1 MAYGKVEENFYSRSE
16 VRGLSFFGKSVLIYL
31 LVNHH
36 RNFIGLYFLPHSYAV
51 EDLDISL
58 QQYKDAL
65 NEITEAGL
73 AFYDEKEKT
82 IFVAINLEHNP
93 LNSEKQIKGA
103 INLIKEIRSVRLLQE
118 FANRNPIDTLS
129 IAIRN
134 RIDTLS
140 IGYIRGMQGVS
151 IEEEEKE
158 EVKVKENKKET
169 PSLSQT
175 QTADEKENI
184 KQYPTRESLEIARTV
199 YRQEQSHKRLQISMD
214 ESAIREETDK
224 IKAEANRL
232 FVLGGER

>member
-118 FANRNPIDTLS
+118 FEKRNPIDTLS

-140 IGYIRGMQGVS
+140 IPYVRGMQGVL
-151 IEEEEKE
+151 IEEEEEVKE
-158 EVKVKENKKET
+158 EVKENKKEKETQPPSQKLKDVEAEIPVETNHNINIYNNIHSQRLT
-169 PSLSQT
+169 PKE
-175 QTADEKENI
+175 ADDYIERMRVQKLAKE
-184 KQYPTRESLEIARTV
+184 E
-199 YRQEQSHKRLQISMD
+199 
-214 ESAIREETDK
+214 
-224 IKAEANRL
+224 
-232 FVLGGER
+232 

>member
-36 RNFIGLYFLPHSYAV
+36 RNFIGLYYLPFSYMI
-51 EDLDISL
+51 EDLDISEEKL
-58 QQYKDAL
+58 LDAL
-65 NEITEAGL
+65 DEIFKAGL
-73 AFYDEKEKT
+73 AFYDFKEKM

-103 INLIKEIRSVRLLQE
+103 INLIKEVRSVNLLKE
-118 FANRNPIDTLS
+118 FQRRNPIDTLS

-140 IGYIRGMQGVS
+140 IPYGNPMQGVS

-158 EVKVKENKKET
+158 EVNKKEKQKET
-169 PSLSQT
+169 PTSSQP
-175 QTADEKENI
+175 QTKDKTEKE
-184 KQYPTRESLEIARTV
+184 
-199 YRQEQSHKRLQISMD
+199 
-214 ESAIREETDK
+214 
-224 IKAEANRL
+224 AEADAYIERMRL
-232 FVLGGER
+232 RKLEEGGQR

>member
-1 MAYGKVEENFYSRSE
+1 MMAYGKVEENFYSRSE

-36 RNFIGLYFLPHSYAV
+36 RNFIGLYFLPHSYAI

-65 NEITEAGL
+65 NEIAEAGL
-73 AFYDEKEKT
+73 IFYDEKEKT

-118 FANRNPIDTLS
+118 FEKRNPIDTLS

-140 IGYIRGMQGVS
+140 IPYGKGMQGVP
-151 IEEEEKE
+151 IEEEVKEDIKEKE
-158 EVKVKENKKET
+158 KLKET
-169 PSLSQT
+169 SSSSQEKT
-175 QTADEKENI
+175 VAEKENI
-184 KQYPTRESLEIARTV
+184 KYYTNISKYEIDVETYKLSRARVLTSAGV
-199 YRQEQSHKRLQISMD
+199 DKHKAQVQ
-214 ESAIREETDK
+214 A
-224 IKAEANRL
+224 KAEADRL
-232 FVLGGER
+232 FVLEEGR

>member
-51 EDLDISL
+51 EDLDITI

-65 NEITEAGL
+65 YEIVDAGL
-73 AFYDEKEKT
+73 AFYDENEKT

-93 LNSEKQIKGA
+93 INSDKQVKGA
-103 INLIKEIRSVRLLQE
+103 INLLKDIKSVRLLKE
-118 FANRNPIDTLS
+118 FQKRNPIDTLS

-140 IGYIRGMQGVS
+140 IAIRNRIDTLSIPYGNPMQGVS

-158 EVKVKENKKET
+158 EVKVNKKEEQKET
-169 PSLSQT
+169 PPPPLPLPQT
-175 QTADEKENI
+175 KDKKE
-184 KQYPTRESLEIARTV
+184 
-199 YRQEQSHKRLQISMD
+199 
-214 ESAIREETDK
+214 EE
-224 IKAEANRL
+224 AEADAYIERMRIAK
-232 FVLGGER
+232 GGKR

>member
-36 RNFIGLYFLPHSYAV
+36 RNFIGLYFLPHSYAI

-65 NEITEAGL
+65 NEIAEAGL
-73 AFYDEKEKT
+73 IFYDEKEKT

-118 FANRNPIDTLS
+118 FEKRNPIDTLS
-129 IAIRN
+129 IPY
-134 RIDTLS
+134 
-140 IGYIRGMQGVS
+140 GKGMQGVP
-151 IEEEEKE
+151 IEEEVKEDIKEKE
-158 EVKVKENKKET
+158 KLKET
-169 PSLSQT
+169 SSSSQEKT
-175 QTADEKENI
+175 VAEKENI
-184 KQYPTRESLEIARTV
+184 KYYTNISKYEIDVETYKLSRARVLTSAGV
-199 YRQEQSHKRLQISMD
+199 DKHKAQVQ
-214 ESAIREETDK
+214 A
-224 IKAEANRL
+224 KAEADRL
-232 FVLGGER
+232 FVLEEEGR

>member
-36 RNFIGLYFLPHSYAV
+36 RNFIGLYYLPFSYMI
-51 EDLDISL
+51 EDLDISEEKL
-58 QQYKDAL
+58 LDAL
-65 NEITEAGL
+65 DEIFKAGL
-73 AFYDEKEKT
+73 AFYDFKEKM

-103 INLIKEIRSVRLLQE
+103 INLIKEVRSVNLLKE
-118 FANRNPIDTLS
+118 FQRRNPIDTLS

-140 IGYIRGMQGVS
+140 IPYGNPMQGVS

-158 EVKVKENKKET
+158 EVKVKENKEQKET
-169 PSLSQT
+169 PSSSQSQT
-175 QTADEKENI
+175 KDKTEKEAEADAYI
-184 KQYPTRESLEIARTV
+184 ESLRIA
-199 YRQEQSHKRLQISMD
+199 K
-214 ESAIREETDK
+214 
-224 IKAEANRL
+224 
-232 FVLGGER
+232 GGQR